1 MRILHIQD
9 FGPLASQTAALLKT
23 MVVSVDTVGSLAC
36 AADALEANRYDLTIW
51 DVDAVAADAIDKL
64 PDLRA
69 CSPETQVLICGS
81 NETIPVVVA
90 AIEKGADDFILRP
103 VRPDELRIRI
113 QQASTRV
120 PDLSNGR
127 EPPTA
132 EFGPLRI
139 DIAQGD
145 VSLEGAPLNLTP
157 RERSVLYVLIRARGN
172 VVSKDQIAARV
183 FSLNEDAG
191 PQSIET
197 YVHRLRRKV
206 DHPAFTIETLRGLGY
221 RLNATNKA

>member
-9 FGPLASQTAALLKT
+9 FGPLAFQTAALLKT
-23 MVVSVDTVGSLAC
+23 MVVSVDSVGSIAC
-36 AADALEANRYDLTIW
+36 AADALEANKYDLTIW
-51 DVDAVAADAIDKL
+51 DVDAVSPEAIDKL

-69 CSPETQVLICGS
+69 RSPKTQVLICGS
-81 NETIPVVVA
+81 NETIQIVVA

-113 QQASTRV
+113 QQASARA

-127 EPPTA
+127 ESS

-139 DIAQGD
+139 DITQGD
-145 VSLEGAPLNLTP
+145 VSVDGVSLNLTP
-157 RERSVLYVLIRARGN
+157 RERSVLHVLMRARGN

-183 FSLNEDAG
+183 FSLNEDAD

-221 RLNATNKA
+221 RLTATNKA

>member
-23 MVVSVDTVGSLAC
+23 MVVSVDTVGSIAC
-36 AADALEANRYDLTIW
+36 AADALEANTYDLTIW
-51 DVDAVAADAIDKL
+51 DVDAVAPEAIDKL

-69 CSPETQVLICGS
+69 CSPDTQVLICGS

-103 VRPDELRIRI
+103 VRLDELRIRI
-113 QQASTRV
+113 QQASTRA
-120 PDLSNGR
+120 PDPTSGR
-127 EPPTA
+127 QASVT
-132 EFGPLRI
+132 EFGPLRLNL
-139 DIAQGD
+139 AQGE
-145 VSLEGAPLNLTP
+145 VSIDGTPLSLTP
-157 RERSVLYVLIRARGN
+157 RERSVLQVLLRARGN

-197 YVHRLRRKV
+197 YIHRLRRKAG
-206 DHPAFTIETLRGLGY
+206 HPAFTIETLRGLGY
-221 RLNATNKA
+221 RLTATKA